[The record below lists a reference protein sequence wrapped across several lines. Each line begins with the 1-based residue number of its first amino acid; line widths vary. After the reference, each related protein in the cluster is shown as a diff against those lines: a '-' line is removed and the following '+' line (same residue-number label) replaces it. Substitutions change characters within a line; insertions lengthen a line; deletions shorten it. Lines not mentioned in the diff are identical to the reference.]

1 MSHERVSKHGFLRKL
16 KDFLM
21 GATVYGVIR
30 DLEEKRQLIEYGL
43 MLVVLGDMLGYP
55 VFTYYRFKLLPM
67 WFSKLS
73 TWKRYML
80 QDFDVTDK
88 IREH

>member
-1 MSHERVSKHGFLRKL
+1 
-16 KDFLM
+16 M
-21 GATVYGVIR
+21 GATVYSVIR

-55 VFTYYRFKLLPM
+55 VFTYYRFKLLPF

-73 TWKRYML
+73 NWKRYML
-80 QDFDVTDK
+80 QDFDITGK